1 MEPSGRGRR
10 NGTPRPAFSNKTGKG
25 IETLREK
32 NEELKARAAHAR
44 LGGGR
49 KQIDKQ
55 HERGKLSARERI
67 DMMLDPGSFTELE
80 MFVTHQS
87 TKFGMDKEK
96 FYGDG
101 VVTGSGTIDGRLVYV
116 YSQDFTVMGG
126 SLGKAHASKICHVMD
141 LAIKVGAPVIGIID
155 SGGARI
161 QEGLGQYGSIFFR
174 NTLASGIIPQFCLIL
189 GPCAGGAVYSPALC
203 DFIFMV
209 DGISKM
215 HITGPN
221 VIKAVTGEEITAE
234 DLGGAKVHSQKSGV
248 AHLVAA
254 TEKECFEQVRKLLGF
269 LPSSCR
275 EISPSGPD
283 SDDPK
288 RLTEEVEKVIPDNPQ
303 RAYDMKKIIRAV
315 ADGRDFFEIQQD
327 FAKNMIIGFI
337 RLNGKSIGVIANQPM
352 VSAGSLD
359 IDASDKSARFI
370 RFCDAFNIPI
380 LNLVDCP
387 GYLPGKHQEFG
398 GIIRHGAKTLYAYCE
413 ATVPR
418 VSVIVRKI
426 YGGAM
431 SGMAVS
437 KLVGT
442 DFTVALTTAEIAIMG
457 PEGAANIIFKDEIAK
472 AEDPKAMRA
481 QKVNEYREKFA
492 NPYVAA
498 EEGWIDSIIEPK
510 EMRSCLIG
518 LFGQLQ
524 GKTEHRPGKK
534 HGSIP
539 L

>member
-1 MEPSGRGRR
+1 MK
-10 NGTPRPAFSNKTGKG
+10 A
-25 IETLREK
+25 K
-32 NEELKARAAHAR
+32 NEELKAKEALAL
-44 LGGGR
+44 LGGGQ

-67 DMMLDPGSFTELE
+67 DCLVDPGSFMEIE
-80 MFVTHQS
+80 MFVTHQCS
-87 TKFGMDKEK
+87 KFGMEKEK

-101 VVTGSGTIDGRLVYV
+101 VVVGSVKIAGRQVYL

-126 SLGKAHASKICHVMD
+126 SLGKAHAGKICHVMD
-141 LAIKVGAPVIGIID
+141 LAIKTGAPIIGLID

-174 NTLASGIIPQFCLIL
+174 NTLASGIVPQFCLIL
-189 GPCAGGAVYSPALC
+189 GPCAGGAVYSTALC
-203 DFIFMV
+203 DFVFMV

-234 DLGGAKVHSQKSGV
+234 ELGGAKVHSQKSGV
-248 AHLVAA
+248 AHLVAK
-254 TEKECFEQVRKLLGF
+254 TEQECFEQMKKLLGF
-269 LPSSCR
+269 LPSSYR
-275 EISPSGPD
+275 GAPPEAAS
-283 SDDPK
+283 SDDPD
-288 RLTEEVEKVIPDNPQ
+288 RPTDQIEGIIPESPQ
-303 RAYDMKKIIRAV
+303 RSYDMKKIIRLI
-315 ADGRDFFEIQQD
+315 ADENDFFEIQED
-327 FAKNMIIGFI
+327 FAKNIIIGFI
-337 RLNGKSIGVIANQPM
+337 RLGGCSTGVIANQPL

-387 GYLPGKHQEFG
+387 GYLPGKQQEYG

-413 ATVPR
+413 AVVPR

-442 DFTVALTTAEIAIMG
+442 DFTIALTTAEIAIMG
-457 PEGAANIIFKDEIAK
+457 PEAAANVIFKDEIAK
-472 AEDPKAMRA
+472 AEDPKAMRV
-481 QKVNEYREKFA
+481 QMVNEYRQKFA

-498 EEGWIDSIIEPK
+498 EEGWIDAIIEPK
-510 EMRSCLIG
+510 VMRSYLIAAFES
-518 LFGQLQ
+518 LK
-524 GKTEHRPGKK
+524 GKVELRPGKR
-534 HGSIP
+534 HGTIP

>member
-1 MEPSGRGRR
+1 M
-10 NGTPRPAFSNKTGKG
+10 K
-25 IETLREK
+25 EK
-32 NEELKARAAHAR
+32 NEELRQKEALVR
-44 LGGGR
+44 LGGGK

-55 HERGKLSARERI
+55 HERGKLTARERI
-67 DMMLDPGSFTELE
+67 ELLVDPGSFMEIE

-87 TKFGMDKEK
+87 SKFGMEKEK
-96 FYGDG
+96 YYGDG
-101 VVTGSGTIDGRLVYV
+101 VVVGSGKIHGRQVYV

-126 SLGKAHASKICHVMD
+126 SLGKAHAGKICHVMD
-141 LAIKVGAPVIGIID
+141 LAIKVGAPVIGLID

-161 QEGLGQYGSIFFR
+161 HEGLGQYGSIFFR
-174 NTLASGIIPQFCLIL
+174 NTLASGIVPQLALIL

-203 DFIFMV
+203 DFVFMV

-221 VIKAVTGEEITAE
+221 VIKAVTGEEVTAE
-234 DLGGAKVHSQKSGV
+234 ELGGAAVHSRKSGV
-248 AHLVAA
+248 AHLVV
-254 TEKECFEQVRKLLGF
+254 KSEQESFDLVKKLLDF
-269 LPSSCR
+269 LPSNYRGVPPKVS
-275 EISPSGPD
+275 SV
-283 SDDPK
+283 DDPG
-288 RLTEEVEKVIPDNPQ
+288 RPTEEIEEIIPDNPQ
-303 RAYDMKKIIRAV
+303 RAYDMKRIIRLV
-315 ADGRDFFEIQQD
+315 ADHNDFLEIQED
-327 FAKNMIIGFI
+327 YAKNILIGFI
-337 RLNGKSIGVIANQPM
+337 RLNGNSIGVIANQPL
-352 VSAGSLD
+352 VAAGCLD

-380 LNLVDCP
+380 LNLVDFP
-387 GYLPGKHQEFG
+387 GRPPGQQQEYA

-442 DFTVALTTAEIAIMG
+442 DLTIALTTAEIAIMG
-457 PEGAANIIFKDEIAK
+457 PEAAANVIFKEEIAQ
-472 AEDPKAMRA
+472 AEDPKEMRKR
-481 QKVNEYREKFA
+481 KVDEYRQKFA

-498 EEGWIDSIIEPK
+498 EEGWIDAIIEPK
-510 EMRSCLIG
+510 VIRSYLIEAFDR
-518 LFGQLQ
+518 LK
-524 GKTEHRPGKK
+524 GKSEIRPGKK
-534 HGSIP
+534 HGIIP

>member
-1 MEPSGRGRR
+1 MK
-10 NGTPRPAFSNKTGKG
+10 KTGRIG
-25 IETLREK
+25 TLKEK
-32 NEELKARAAHAR
+32 IEELKEKTALAM
-44 LGGGR
+44 LGGGQR
-49 KQIDKQ
+49 QIDKQ

-67 DMMLDPGSFTELE
+67 DQLVDPGSFMEFET
-80 MFVTHQS
+80 FVTHQC

-96 FYGDG
+96 YYGDG
-101 VVTGSGTIDGRLVYV
+101 VVVGSAKMAGRQVYL

-126 SLGKAHASKICHVMD
+126 SLGKSHAAKICHVMD
-141 LAIKVGAPVIGIID
+141 LAIKVGVPIIGLID

-174 NTLASGIIPQFCLIL
+174 NTLASGIVPQFCLIL

-203 DFIFMV
+203 DFVFMV

-221 VIKAVTGEEITAE
+221 VIKAVTGEEVTAE
-234 DLGGAKVHSQKSGV
+234 ELGGAKVHSQTSGV
-248 AHLVAA
+248 AHLVAK
-254 TEKECFEQVRKLLGF
+254 TEQECFEQARKLLGF
-269 LPSSCR
+269 LPSNYR
-275 EISPSGPD
+275 ETPPGVSSP
-283 SDDPK
+283 DDPD
-288 RLTEEVEKVIPDNPQ
+288 RLTEEIEKIIPESPQ
-303 RAYDMKKIIRAV
+303 RAYDMKRIIRQV
-315 ADGRDFFEIQQD
+315 ADHNDFFEIQGD
-327 FAKNMIIGFI
+327 FAKNIIIGFI
-337 RLNGKSIGVIANQPM
+337 RLGGASIGVIANQPM

-387 GYLPGKHQEFG
+387 GYLPGKQQEYG

-413 ATVPR
+413 AVVPR

-442 DFTVALTTAEIAIMG
+442 DFTIALTTAEIAIMG
-457 PEGAANIIFKDEIAK
+457 PEAAANVIFKDEIAK
-472 AEDPKAMRA
+472 AEDPKAMRI
-481 QKVNEYREKFA
+481 QKVNEYRQKFA

-498 EEGWIDSIIEPK
+498 EEGWIDAIIEPK
-510 EMRSCLIG
+510 ALRSYLVAAFDR
-518 LFGQLQ
+518 LK
-524 GKTEHRPGKK
+524 GKVELRPAKK
-534 HGSIP
+534 HGTIP

>member
-1 MEPSGRGRR
+1 M
-10 NGTPRPAFSNKTGKG
+10 K
-25 IETLREK
+25 EK
-32 NEELKARAAHAR
+32 NEELRGKESLAR
-44 LGGGR
+44 LGGGQR
-49 KQIDKQ
+49 QIDKQ

-67 DMMLDPGSFTELE
+67 DALVDPGSFMEIE
-80 MFVTHQS
+80 MFVTHQA
-87 TKFGMDKEK
+87 TKFGMEKEK
-96 FYGDG
+96 YYGDG
-101 VVTGSGTIDGRLVYV
+101 VVTGSGTIQGRQVYL

-141 LAIKVGAPVIGIID
+141 LAIKVGAPIIGLID

-174 NTLASGIIPQFCLIL
+174 NTLASGIVPQFALIL

-203 DFIFMV
+203 DFVFMV

-234 DLGGAKVHSQKSGV
+234 ELGGAKVHSQKSGV
-248 AHLVAA
+248 AHLVAESE
-254 TEKECFEQVRKLLGF
+254 EKCFGMVKKLLGF
-269 LPSSCR
+269 LPANYR
-275 EISPSGPD
+275 EETP
-283 SDDPK
+283 
-288 RLTEEVEKVIPDNPQ
+288 RLLSADTADRTTEEIEGIIPDNPQ
-303 RAYDMKKIIRAV
+303 RAYDMKRIIRLV
-315 ADGRDFFEIQQD
+315 ADQNDFFEIQED
-327 FAKNMIIGFI
+327 YAKNIIIGFI
-337 RLNGKSIGVIANQPM
+337 RLGGGSVGVIANQPM
-352 VSAGSLD
+352 VSAGCLD

-387 GYLPGKHQEFG
+387 GYLPGKQQEYG

-413 ATVPR
+413 AVVPR
-418 VSVIVRKI
+418 ISVIVRKI

-442 DFTVALTTAEIAIMG
+442 DFTIALTTAEIAIMG
-457 PEGAANIIFKDEIAK
+457 PEAAANVIFKDEIAR
-472 AEDPKAMRA
+472 AEDPKAMRI

-498 EEGWIDSIIEPK
+498 EEGWIDAIIEPK
-510 EMRSCLIG
+510 AMRSTLIQAFER
-518 LFGQLQ
+518 LK
-524 GKTEHRPGKK
+524 GKAELRPGKR

>member
-1 MEPSGRGRR
+1 M
-10 NGTPRPAFSNKTGKG
+10 K
-25 IETLREK
+25 EK
-32 NEELKARAAHAR
+32 NEELKAKEAVAL
-44 LGGGR
+44 LGGGQ
-49 KQIDKQ
+49 KQIDRQ
-55 HERGKLSARERI
+55 HERGKLTARERI
-67 DMMLDPGSFTELE
+67 DRLVDPGSFMETE

-87 TKFGMDKEK
+87 TKFGLDKEK
-96 FYGDG
+96 YYGDG
-101 VVTGSGTIDGRLVYV
+101 VVVGSGKIAGRQVYL

-141 LAIKVGAPVIGIID
+141 LAVKVGAPIIGLID

-174 NTLASGIIPQFCLIL
+174 NAQASGIVPQLCLIL

-203 DFIFMV
+203 DFVFMV

-221 VIKAVTGEEITAE
+221 VIKAVTGEEISAE

-248 AHLVAA
+248 AHLVAKS
-254 TEKECFEQVRKLLGF
+254 EQECFEQVKRLLSF
-269 LPSSCR
+269 LPSHYQTVPPEVSAL
-275 EISPSGPD
+275 
-283 SDDPK
+283 DDPD
-288 RLTEEVEKVIPDNPQ
+288 RPTEEIEKIIPESPQ
-303 RAYDMKKIIRAV
+303 RAYDMKRIIRSV
-315 ADGRDFFEIQQD
+315 ADHNDFFEIQED
-327 FAKNMIIGFI
+327 FARNILIGFI
-337 RLNGKSIGVIANQPM
+337 RLGGSSIGVIANQPS

-370 RFCDAFNIPI
+370 RFCDAFAIPI

-387 GYLPGKHQEFG
+387 GYLPGKNQEYG

-413 ATVPR
+413 AVVPR

-442 DFTVALTTAEIAIMG
+442 DLTIALTTAEIAIMG
-457 PEGAANIIFKDEIAK
+457 PEAAANIIFKDEIAR
-472 AEDPKAMRA
+472 AEDPKAMRL
-481 QKVNEYREKFA
+481 QKVTEYREKFA

-498 EEGWIDSIIEPK
+498 EEGWIDAIIEPK
-510 EMRSCLIG
+510 EMRSYLIAAFER
-518 LFGQLQ
+518 LK
-524 GKTEHRPGKK
+524 GKVELRPGKR
-534 HGSIP
+534 HGIIP

>member
-1 MEPSGRGRR
+1 L
-10 NGTPRPAFSNKTGKG
+10 K
-25 IETLREK
+25 EK
-32 NEELKARAAHAR
+32 NEELKQKKALAQ
-44 LGGGR
+44 LGGGQ

-67 DMMLDPGSFTELE
+67 DQMVDPGSFMEIE
-80 MFVTHQS
+80 MFVTHQA

-101 VVTGSGTIDGRLVYV
+101 VVTGSGRIAGRLVYL

-141 LAIKVGAPVIGIID
+141 LAIKVGAPIIGLID

-161 QEGLGQYGSIFFR
+161 QEGLGQYGSIFYR
-174 NTLASGIIPQFCLIL
+174 NTLASGIVPQFSLIL

-203 DFIFMV
+203 DFVFMV

-221 VIKAVTGEEITAE
+221 VIKAVTGEEVTAE
-234 DLGGAKVHSQKSGV
+234 ELGGAKVHSQKSGV
-248 AHLVAA
+248 AHLVAKS
-254 TEKECFEQVRKLLGF
+254 EQECFGQAKKLLGF
-269 LPSSCR
+269 LPANYR
-275 EISPSGPD
+275 EAPPGVLSP
-283 SDDPK
+283 DDPD
-288 RLTEEVEKVIPDNPQ
+288 RPTEEIDGIIPDNPQ
-303 RAYDMKKIIRAV
+303 RAYDMKKIIRLV
-315 ADGRDFFEIQQD
+315 ADDHDFFEIQED
-327 FAKNMIIGFI
+327 FARNIIIGFL
-337 RLNGKSIGVIANQPM
+337 RLGGSSVGVIANQPM
-352 VSAGSLD
+352 VSAGCLD

-387 GYLPGKHQEFG
+387 GYLPGKQQEYG

-442 DFTVALTTAEIAIMG
+442 DFTIALTTAEIAIMG
-457 PEGAANIIFKDEIAK
+457 PEAAANVIFKDEIAQ
-472 AEDPKAMRA
+472 AEDPKAMRVRM
-481 QKVNEYREKFA
+481 VNEYRQKFA

-498 EEGWIDSIIEPK
+498 EEGWIDAIIEPK
-510 EMRSCLIG
+510 VLRSYLIG
-518 LFGQLQ
+518 VFEQLK
-524 GKTEHRPGKK
+524 GKVELRPGKK
-534 HGSIP
+534 HGTIP

>member
-1 MEPSGRGRR
+1 M
-10 NGTPRPAFSNKTGKG
+10 K
-25 IETLREK
+25 EK
-32 NEELKARAAHAR
+32 DEELKAKEALAL
-44 LGGGR
+44 LGGGQ

-67 DMMLDPGSFTELE
+67 DHLVDPGSFMELE
-80 MFVTHQS
+80 MFVTHQT

-96 FYGDG
+96 YYGDG
-101 VVTGSGTIDGRLVYV
+101 VVAGSGKIAGRQVYL

-126 SLGKAHASKICHVMD
+126 SLGKAHAGKICHVMD
-141 LAIKVGAPVIGIID
+141 LAIKTGAPIIGLID

-174 NTLASGIIPQFCLIL
+174 NTQASGIVPQFCLIL

-203 DFIFMV
+203 DFVFMV

-234 DLGGAKVHSQKSGV
+234 ELGGAKVHSRKSGV
-248 AHLVAA
+248 AHLTAKS
-254 TEKECFEQVRKLLGF
+254 EQECFEQVKKLLGF
-269 LPSSCR
+269 LPSNYQTVPPEATSA
-275 EISPSGPD
+275 
-283 SDDPK
+283 DDPD
-288 RLTEEVEKVIPDNPQ
+288 RLTEEIEGIIPESPQ
-303 RAYDMKKIIRAV
+303 RAYDMKRIIRQV
-315 ADGRDFFEIQQD
+315 ADHSDFFEIQED
-327 FAKNMIIGFI
+327 FAKNILIGFI
-337 RLNGKSIGVIANQPM
+337 RLGGSSIGVIANQPM

-387 GYLPGKHQEFG
+387 GYLPGKQQEYG

-413 ATVPR
+413 AVVPR

-442 DFTVALTTAEIAIMG
+442 DLTIALTTAEIAIMG
-457 PEGAANIIFKDEIAK
+457 PEGAANIIFKDEIAR
-472 AEDPKAMRA
+472 AEDPKAMRI
-481 QKVNEYREKFA
+481 QKIDEYRQKFA

-498 EEGWIDSIIEPK
+498 EEGWIDAIIEPK
-510 EMRSCLIG
+510 VLRSYLIAAFER
-518 LFGQLQ
+518 LK
-524 GKTEHRPGKK
+524 GKVELRPGKR
-534 HGSIP
+534 HGTIP

>member
-1 MEPSGRGRR
+1 M
-10 NGTPRPAFSNKTGKG
+10 K
-25 IETLREK
+25 EK
-32 NEELKARAAHAR
+32 NEELKAKEDLAR
-44 LGGGR
+44 LGGGQ
-49 KQIDKQ
+49 KQIGKQ
-55 HERGKLSARERI
+55 HERGKFSARERI
-67 DMMLDPGSFTELE
+67 DHLVDPGSFMEIE
-80 MFVTHQS
+80 MFVTHQT

-101 VVTGSGTIDGRLVYV
+101 VVTGSGRIAGRLVYL

-141 LAIKVGAPVIGIID
+141 LAIKVGAPIIGLID

-161 QEGLGQYGSIFFR
+161 QEGLGQYGSIFYR
-174 NTLASGIIPQFCLIL
+174 NTLASGIVPQFSLIL

-203 DFIFMV
+203 DFVFMV

-221 VIKAVTGEEITAE
+221 VIKAVTGEEVTSE
-234 DLGGAKVHSQKSGV
+234 ELGGAKVHSQKSGV
-248 AHLVAA
+248 AHLVAKS
-254 TEKECFEQVRKLLGF
+254 EQECFEQAKKLLSY
-269 LPSSCR
+269 LPANYREAAPGGSS
-275 EISPSGPD
+275 
-283 SDDPK
+283 SDDPD
-288 RLTEEVEKVIPDNPQ
+288 RPTEEIEGIIPDNPQ
-303 RAYDMKKIIRAV
+303 RAYDMKKIVRLV
-315 ADGRDFFEIQQD
+315 ADHQEFFEIQED
-327 FAKNMIIGFI
+327 FAKNIIIGFV
-337 RLNGKSIGVIANQPM
+337 RLNGGSVGVIANQPM
-352 VSAGSLD
+352 VNAGCLD

-387 GYLPGKHQEFG
+387 GYLPGKQQEYG

-418 VSVIVRKI
+418 ISVIVRKI

-442 DFTVALTTAEIAIMG
+442 DFTIALTTAEIAIMG
-457 PEGAANIIFKDEIAK
+457 PEAAANVIFKDEIAH
-472 AEDPKAMRA
+472 AEDPKAMRV
-481 QKVNEYREKFA
+481 QKVNEYRQKFA

-498 EEGWIDSIIEPK
+498 EEGWIVAIIEPK
-510 EMRSCLIG
+510 VMRSYLIKA
-518 LFGQLQ
+518 FDQLK
-524 GKTEHRPGKK
+524 GKVELRPGKK
-534 HGSIP
+534 HGTIP

>member
-1 MEPSGRGRR
+1 MTGGSG
-10 NGTPRPAFSNKTGKG
+10 
-25 IETLREK
+25 TLKAK
-32 NEELKARAAHAR
+32 NEELKAKEALAL
-44 LGGGR
+44 LGGGQ

-67 DMMLDPGSFTELE
+67 DALVDPGSFMEIE
-80 MFVTHQS
+80 MFVTHQCS
-87 TKFGMDKEK
+87 KFGMEEEK
-96 FYGDG
+96 YYGDG
-101 VVTGSGTIDGRLVYV
+101 VVVGSGKIAGRQVYL

-126 SLGKAHASKICHVMD
+126 SLGKAHAGKICHVMD
-141 LAIKVGAPVIGIID
+141 LAIKTGAPIIGLID

-174 NTLASGIIPQFCLIL
+174 NTLASGIVPQFCLIL

-203 DFIFMV
+203 DFVFMV

-234 DLGGAKVHSQKSGV
+234 ELGGAKIHSQKSGV
-248 AHLVAA
+248 AHLVARS
-254 TEKECFEQVRKLLGF
+254 EQECFEQMKKLLGF
-269 LPSSCR
+269 LPSNYQGAPPAVPDVDDPGR
-275 EISPSGPD
+275 PTEEIEGIVPD
-283 SDDPK
+283 S
-288 RLTEEVEKVIPDNPQ
+288 PQ
-303 RAYDMKKIIRAV
+303 RAYDMKKIIRLV
-315 ADGRDFFEIQQD
+315 ADHNDFFEIQEA
-327 FAKNMIIGFI
+327 FAKNIIIGFI
-337 RLNGKSIGVIANQPM
+337 RLGGHSIGVIANQPL
-352 VSAGSLD
+352 VIAGCLD

-387 GYLPGKHQEFG
+387 GYLPGKQQEYG

-413 ATVPR
+413 AVVPR

-442 DFTVALTTAEIAIMG
+442 DFTIALTTAEIAIMG
-457 PEGAANIIFKDEIAK
+457 PEAAANVIFKDEIAR
-472 AEDPKAMRA
+472 AEDPKAMR
-481 QKVNEYREKFA
+481 VEMVSEYRQKFA

-498 EEGWIDSIIEPK
+498 EEGWIDAIIAPK
-510 EMRSCLIG
+510 MMRSYLIAAFES
-518 LFGQLQ
+518 LK
-524 GKTEHRPGKK
+524 GKTELRPGKR